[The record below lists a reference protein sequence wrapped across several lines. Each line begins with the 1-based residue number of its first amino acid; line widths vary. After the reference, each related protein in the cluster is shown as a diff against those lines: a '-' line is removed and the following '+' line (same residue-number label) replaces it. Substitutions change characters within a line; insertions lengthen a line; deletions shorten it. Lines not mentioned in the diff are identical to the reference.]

1 MILSGDHVEIK
12 AIFSPT
18 KYFLFSGSV
27 GKIIIIVF
35 LSFRVSTL
43 KIKNDDHRVKRTCA
57 TDSRQV
63 TYETDNIYLLR
74 DSTMS
79 NALKFFFLY
88 FILI

>member
-57 TDSRQV
+57 TDSTQV

-79 NALKFFFLY
+79 NALKFFFC
-88 FILI
+88 ILF